1 MLLLLSKIEKRE
13 MGLQI
18 RMKGDRDSIEL
29 ITFFDGL
36 LDVLSDGIYISDAS
50 GKTLKVNRQYE
61 QLTGLKRDDV
71 IGKLVTDLQ
80 AEGNY
85 DVVLNPDIVR
95 TGEGKTSVQITK
107 LGRTVILNGYPVFDE
122 TGKVAL
128 VVTFVR
134 DVTVLSHMK
143 EQLEKQKVLIDSY
156 QQGANYSSPKKGD
169 KCMLVT
175 ESQAMILLMNSLK
188 IIAKTDA
195 TVLLLGETG
204 VGKDVLAR
212 KIHENSLRCNRPF
225 FKVDCTSIPNNLV
238 ESELFGYEAGA
249 FSGANTKGKPGF
261 FEMADGGTLFL
272 DEVGELPFPIQ
283 AKLLRVL
290 QDQEIIRVGST
301 KVTKVN
307 ARFIAATNR
316 NLEEAVKE
324 GTFRSDLFYRLRVAV
339 LEIPPLRRR
348 VEDILP
354 LANCFIEKFNAKYKK
369 NMMLSQDVKKVFEN
383 YQWPGNIREIENLIQ
398 SLIVTRDKELIE
410 VGDLP
415 NSMVPAAVNV
425 LDNKS
430 LNDIMGDIEKEI
442 LQKALHSYGS
452 IAEVA
457 KAFKVDRTTI
467 FRKLKK
473 YSLIE

>member
-1 MLLLLSKIEKRE
+1 
-13 MGLQI
+13 MGLLM
-18 RMKGDRDSIEL
+18 RMKDKRDSIDL
-29 ITFFDGL
+29 VTFFDDL
-36 LDVLSDGIYISDAS
+36 LDVLSDGIYISNAS

-61 QLTGLKRDDV
+61 QLTGLNREEL
-71 IGKLVTDLQ
+71 IGKYVTDLQ

-95 TGEGKTSVQITK
+95 TGEAKTTVQITK
-107 LGRTVILNGYPVFDE
+107 VGRTVILDGYPIFDK

-134 DVTVLSHMK
+134 DVTVLSRMK
-143 EQLEKQKVLIDSY
+143 EQLDKQKMLIDSY
-156 QQGANYSSPKKGD
+156 QQGANYCSPKKGSQ
-169 KCMLVT
+169 CMFVT
-175 ESQAMILLMNSLK
+175 ESQEMILLMNSLK
-188 IIAKTDA
+188 RIAPTDA

-204 VGKDVLAR
+204 VGKDVIAR
-212 KIHENSLRCNRPF
+212 KIHENSLRCNHPF
-225 FKVDCTSIPNNLV
+225 FKVDCTSIPNSLV

-249 FSGANTKGKPGF
+249 FSGANTKGKSGY

-301 KVTKVN
+301 KVKKVN

-339 LEIPPLRRR
+339 IEVPPLRER

-354 LANCFIEKFNAKYKK
+354 LTNCFIETFNRKYNK
-369 NMMLSQDVKKVFEN
+369 NISLSQDVEKVFKN

-398 SLIVTRDKELIE
+398 SLVVTREKELIE
-410 VGDLP
+410 VTDLP
-415 NSMVPAAVNV
+415 NAMLSAAVHV
-425 LDNKS
+425 LENKS
-430 LNDIMGDIEKEI
+430 LNDIMADIEKEI
-442 LQKALHSYGS
+442 LQKAFHAYGS

-457 KAFKVDRTTI
+457 KVFKVDRTTI

-473 YSLIE
+473 YSLI